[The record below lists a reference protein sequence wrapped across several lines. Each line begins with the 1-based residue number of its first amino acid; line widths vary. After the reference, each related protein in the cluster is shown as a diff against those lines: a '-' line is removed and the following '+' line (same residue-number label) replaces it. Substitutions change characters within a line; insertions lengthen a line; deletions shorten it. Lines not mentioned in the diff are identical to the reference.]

1 MDWRQYI
8 HSDPNIAVGK
18 PVIIGTRIGVEFL
31 LDLYG
36 AGWTEAQILE
46 NYPTLTPEALRAVH
60 AYAAEKKNERGD
72 KSPCSFSHISQHN
85 ISHDIHA

>member
-1 MDWRQYI
+1 MDWRDYI

-18 PVIIGTRIGVEFL
+18 PVIKGTRLAVEFL

-46 NYPTLTPEALRAVH
+46 NYPHLTPEALRAVH
-60 AYAAEKKNERGD
+60 AYAAESVREEKLYTLAAAG
-72 KSPCSFSHISQHN
+72 
-85 ISHDIHA
+85 

>member
-1 MDWRQYI
+1 MDWRPYI

-18 PVIIGTRIGVEFL
+18 PVVKGTRLAVEFL

-46 NYPTLTPEALRAVH
+46 NYPHLTSEALRAVH
-60 AYAAEKKNERGD
+60 AYAAESVREEKLYTLAAAG
-72 KSPCSFSHISQHN
+72 
-85 ISHDIHA
+85 